1 MKCLVVY
8 TSRSGNTEKLAR
20 AIAAA
25 LGPECV
31 LAAAADAPPPENFDF
46 IALGFGVYGGW
57 PDGDLRSYM
66 KRCRRKN
73 VGLFMTLGP
82 IRNTPSSAWG
92 APRDCWKTARR
103 G

>member
-31 LAAAADAPPPENFDF
+31 LAAAARICYTLLITDIHLHHERSPP
-46 IALGFGVYGGW
+46 
-57 PDGDLRSYM
+57 
-66 KRCRRKN
+66 C
-73 VGLFMTLGP
+73 
-82 IRNTPSSAWG
+82 
-92 APRDCWKTARR
+92 
-103 G
+103 